1 MGVESYF
8 ERIERYLSK
17 ESGLPLIVDV
27 QNPQDLHA
35 IITHFDVGDTQLI
48 NANRYSK
55 TDELPR
61 LEALLHDLSS
71 AKQPVLVTGIGTF
84 LKLQGDTEQRKAL
97 RELLSMSVP
106 TDVVFLTYQCRK
118 ALSFKDPRLGRQIII
133 VDSQDAPKTDVILT
147 TKAFAKRTRG
157 VVATYHY
164 RQDEGC
170 LSTLFDSAPRSE
182 PTV

>member
-35 IITHFDVGDTQLI
+35 IITHFNVGDTQLI

-61 LEALLHDLSS
+61 LEALLYDLSS
-71 AKQPVLVTGIGTF
+71 AKQSVLVTGIGTF
-84 LKLQGDTEQRKAL
+84 LKLQGDTEQRKTL

-106 TDVVFLTYQCRK
+106 TAVVFLTYQCRK
-118 ALSFKDPRLGRQIII
+118 ALSLLCRYYPEGSVKEELDRRKLRLKLDDVGRDWEEEIYQELVKNSDIC
-133 VDSQDAPKTDVILT
+133 QN
-147 TKAFAKRTRG
+147 
-157 VVATYHY
+157 
-164 RQDEGC
+164 
-170 LSTLFDSAPRSE
+170 
-182 PTV
+182 